1 MEPFDIA
8 KLASYREN
16 NRIEAK
22 SAKGGLPRSIWETY
36 SAFANTYGGVILL
49 GVKERKTAH
58 LKQSGS
64 HQWKRNIFARTFGTR
79 SATGPR

>member
-1 MEPFDIA
+1 METFDIV

-22 SAKGGLPRSIWETY
+22 AAKGGLPRRPIPPSPTPMAV
-36 SAFANTYGGVILL
+36 SSCLVSKNA
-49 GVKERKTAH
+49 KTAH